1 MEENN
6 QMKKKGMARNGFV
19 VYALGVIDEMERGGR
34 YGMAQAYRNS
44 VKSLVQFT
52 GSQRVPFQLF
62 RFEMLK
68 AYEGWLLQ
76 EGCCENT
83 VHYYLRNL
91 RAIYNRAVKEKVIRP
106 RMNPFIGI
114 STEAM
119 PTRKRSLPRKWLK
132 RIKNLGLEKG
142 SSLAMSRDMFLF
154 SFYACGMGFA
164 DMVNLEHARIEHE
177 IICYERVKTGRQI
190 SFFAEPPL
198 QEIIERYRTD
208 SRYVWPVLSD
218 DADDAENYK
227 HYRSALV
234 TFNRHLKKIAA
245 MANITESLSSYMAR
259 HSWATA
265 ARNKLMPT
273 AVISS
278 YLGHASERTTQ
289 IYLDSFDRGVMKRLN
304 HKVINLE

>member
-1 MEENN
+1 MEEINRIR
-6 QMKKKGMARNGFV
+6 KGVARNGFV
-19 VYALGVIDEMERGGR
+19 IYALGVIDKMEKDGR
-34 YGMAQAYRNS
+34 YGISQAYRSS

-52 GSQRVPFQLF
+52 KSERIPFQMF
-62 RFEMLK
+62 RFALLEE
-68 AYEGWLLQ
+68 YENWLIQ
-76 EGCCENT
+76 QGCCENT
-83 VHYYLRNL
+83 AHYYLRNL
-91 RAIYNRAVKEKVIRP
+91 RAIYNRAVKEKVIRS
-106 RMNPFIGI
+106 RTNPFSGI
-114 STEAM
+114 SMESM

-132 RIKNLGLEKG
+132 RIKNLELEKS

-164 DMVNLEHARIEHE
+164 DMVNLEHARIQHE

-234 TFNRHLKKIAA
+234 TFNRHLKKIAE
-245 MANITESLSSYMAR
+245 MADITESLSSYMAR

-273 AVISS
+273 AAISF

-289 IYLDSFDRGVMKRLN
+289 IYLDSFDGGVMRRLN